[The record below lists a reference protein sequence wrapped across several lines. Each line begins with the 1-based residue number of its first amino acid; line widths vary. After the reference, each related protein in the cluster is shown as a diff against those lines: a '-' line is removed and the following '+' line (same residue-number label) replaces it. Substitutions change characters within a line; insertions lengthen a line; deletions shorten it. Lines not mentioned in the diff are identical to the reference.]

1 MINEKDRR
9 PLASRDTGW
18 AHTITRWLAKTAIT
32 PNQISIASMFAAGIC
47 GVAFCFAAQTDGNL
61 RIFLL
66 ICGAIFCQ
74 IRLLCNL
81 FDGMV
86 AVEAG
91 KSAPDGAF
99 WNEFPD
105 RISDIVIFAGIGY
118 GIDAPALGWA
128 AGALSVLTAYI
139 RELGRASGAGTD
151 FCGPMAKPQRMATI
165 TIAAVLTMFAPLW
178 NGHNQILLLAL
189 WIIAIGAL
197 ATVVRRSARL
207 ITALQKASSRNTETP
222 TD

>member
-1 MINEKDRR
+1 MINEDDRR
-9 PLASRDTGW
+9 PIASRDTGW
-18 AHTITRWLAKTAIT
+18 AHTSTRWLAKTSIT
-32 PNQISIASMFAAGIC
+32 PNQISIASMLAATIG
-47 GVAFCFAAQTDGNL
+47 GVAFYFAAQTGGSL

-66 ICGAIFCQ
+66 ICGVIFCQ

-86 AVEAG
+86 AIEAG

-105 RISDIVIFAGIGY
+105 RISDIVIFASIGY

-128 AGALSVLTAYI
+128 VGAFSVLAAYV

-151 FCGPMAKPQRMATI
+151 FCGPMAKPHRMATI
-165 TIAAVLTMFAPLW
+165 TLAAIITMFAPYW

-197 ATVVRRSARL
+197 VTAVRRSARL
-207 ITALQKASSRNTETP
+207 ITSLKNASSSNFETP
-222 TD
+222 SD